1 MTGSP
6 LLATTVATF
15 YWQLPIVI
23 VLISLVYSAT
33 RYDDWGSIFLEAWR
47 WGLRMAVFLVG
58 IAAVLLV
65 SAVLGWGAP
74 LAALLVAIA
83 GVLVVLALWGWGLRR
98 TALLVGVAAVLL
110 IVSLFVFETSL
121 FT

>member
-1 MTGSP
+1 MNGLP
-6 LLATTVATF
+6 LLAAMASF

-33 RYDDWGSIFLEAWR
+33 RYDDWSSIFLEAWR

-65 SAVLGWGAP
+65 
-74 LAALLVAIA
+74 
-83 GVLVVLALWGWGLRR
+83 LALW
-98 TALLVGVAAVLL
+98 
-110 IVSLFVFETSL
+110 I
-121 FT
+121 

>member
-1 MTGSP
+1 MNGLP
-6 LLATTVATF
+6 LLAVMASF

-65 SAVLGWGAP
+65 
-74 LAALLVAIA
+74 
-83 GVLVVLALWGWGLRR
+83 LALW
-98 TALLVGVAAVLL
+98 V
-110 IVSLFVFETSL
+110 
-121 FT
+121 